1 MLNGSLVIP
10 YVYKSKLP
18 WHVISTIVFV
28 IGGDSLKSHLNIS
41 IDAWKSTSLKNYP
54 QPMLV
59 KSLGIQFVINTRH
72 VESSS
77 VITSVLEIMSLRDKY

>member
-41 IDAWKSTSLKNYP
+41 IDAWKCEVY
-54 QPMLV
+54 
-59 KSLGIQFVINTRH
+59 
-72 VESSS
+72 
-77 VITSVLEIMSLRDKY
+77 